1 MKYIASCSF
10 GKDSLAMILTIIE
23 HGLPLDEV
31 VYCEVMFDDATSGEY
46 PEHAAFI
53 HDKAI
58 PILELVYGLKV
69 RVLRHTW
76 NYKNEC
82 FRLRKKGKYEGTPV
96 GFPMRRGPWCNKMK
110 IHPIRDYRKEQTDEV
125 HEYVGIAIDEPERL
139 ARLTPNKSSPLADY
153 GITEARAMDLCR
165 EHYLLSPIYQTQAR
179 NGCWFCHNARLNEL
193 HDLWK
198 NHPNL
203 WAELRCIQAISR
215 VSFKQDYT
223 IFDLEERF
231 KKEEAQHEKAQET
244 PAPGKAPDV

>member
-31 VYCEVMFDDATSGEY
+31 VYCEVMFDDTTSGEY

-53 HDKAI
+53 HD
-58 PILELVYGLKV
+58 
-69 RVLRHTW
+69 
-76 NYKNEC
+76 
-82 FRLRKKGKYEGTPV
+82 
-96 GFPMRRGPWCNKMK
+96 
-110 IHPIRDYRKEQTDEV
+110 
-125 HEYVGIAIDEPERL
+125 
-139 ARLTPNKSSPLADY
+139 
-153 GITEARAMDLCR
+153 
-165 EHYLLSPIYQTQAR
+165 

-198 NHPNL
+198 NHPDL
-203 WAELRCIQAISR
+203 WAELRCIQAISK

>member
-31 VYCEVMFDDATSGEY
+31 VYCEVMFDDTISGEY
-46 PEHAAFI
+46 PEHADFI
-53 HDKAI
+53 HNKAI

-76 NYKNEC
+76 NYKSEC
-82 FRLRKKGKYEGTPV
+82 FKLRKKGKYEGTPV
-96 GFPMRRGPWCNKMK
+96 GFPLRRGPWCNKMK

-125 HEYVGIAIDEPERL
+125 HEYVGIAVDEPERL

-153 GITEARAMDLCR
+153 GITEAMAMEICQ
-165 EHYLLSPIYQTQAR
+165 EHFLLSPIYETQVR
-179 NGCWFCHNARLNEL
+179 NGCWFCHNARLAAL
-193 HDLWK
+193 KDLWK
-198 NHPNL
+198 NYPHL
-203 WAELRCIQAISR
+203 WAELRCIQSISR

-231 KKEEAQHEKAQET
+231 KKEEAQ
-244 PAPGKAPDV
+244 